1 MTVDCVYVSAT
12 WGIHYERWTQAL
24 ITLGHNPAVVVVGR
38 ECSLQDVGSYVS
50 AIAGDSLPVLAG
62 PLTTVTQHLIAQS
75 PFLRIVGLSWGFDL
89 FELIAQRNLAWLP
102 LLAGVIVDSEP
113 TKLITN
119 AAGVDSKA
127 VTFIPW
133 GIDLDSFTPE
143 GTRVDLSSLGL
154 APTAQVVLSLRAHE
168 ELYRVGDILEGFA
181 HMADLEPESVLVIGH
196 SGSLTPRL
204 RARAT
209 ELGLDHR
216 VRFIGTVSEPEL
228 APWLRS
234 AACYITASEVDGT
247 SVTLLQAMAC
257 KTPVIASETPGN
269 LGWVEDGV
277 TGSTFTTGS
286 PASIASALMTVLASD
301 TTACVDRARDS
312 VLTQANWN
320 QNITRL
326 HDALFN

>member
-12 WGIHYERWTQAL
+12 WGIHDQRWAQAL
-24 ITLGHNPAVVVVGR
+24 ITLGHDPAVVVVGR
-38 ECSLQDVGSYVS
+38 ECSLNELGSYVTS
-50 AIAGDSLPVLAG
+50 IAGDSLPILAG
-62 PLTTVTQHLIAQS
+62 PLTTVTQHLIAQAPTLS
-75 PFLRIVGLSWGFDL
+75 VVGLSWGFDL
-89 FELIAQRNLAWLP
+89 FELLAQNKLDWVTS
-102 LLAGVIVDSEP
+102 LAGIIVDSEP
-113 TKLITN
+113 TTLITA
-119 AAGVDSKA
+119 AAGVNPA
-127 VTFIPW
+127 LVTFLPW
-133 GIDLDSFTPE
+133 GIDVDAFTPE
-143 GTRVDLSSLGL
+143 GPRVDLSSLGL

-181 HMADLEPESVLVIGH
+181 QMADLEPESVLVIGH
-196 SGSLTPRL
+196 SGSLTSHL

-216 VRFIGTVSEPEL
+216 VRFIGTISEPEL

-257 KTPVIASETPGN
+257 ETPVIASETPGN

>member
-12 WGIHYERWTQAL
+12 WGIHDQRWTDAL

-38 ECSLQDVGSYVS
+38 DCPLSELGKHVTS
-50 AIAGDSLPVLAG
+50 IAGDSLPVLAG
-62 PLTTVTQHLIAQS
+62 PLTTVTQHLISQS
-75 PFLRIVGLSWGFDL
+75 PFLRVVGLSWGFDL
-89 FELIAQRNLAWLP
+89 FELIAQRNLDWLP

-154 APTAQVVLSLRAHE
+154 AQNSQVVLSLRAHE

-181 HMADLEPESVLVIGH
+181 DMADLEPDAVLVIGH
-196 SGSLTPRL
+196 SGSLTPTL
-204 RARAT
+204 QARGA
-209 ELGLDHR
+209 ELGLENR
-216 VRFIGTVSEPEL
+216 VRFIGTIAETEL
-228 APWLRS
+228 APWLRT
-234 AACYITASEVDGT
+234 AACYVTASEVDGT

-257 KTPVIASETPGN
+257 KTPVVASETPGN

-286 PASIASALMTVLASD
+286 PASIASALMTVLASNSE
-301 TTACVDRARDS
+301 ASVHRAREQ
-312 VLTQANWN
+312 VVTRANWN

-326 HDALFN
+326 HEALFN